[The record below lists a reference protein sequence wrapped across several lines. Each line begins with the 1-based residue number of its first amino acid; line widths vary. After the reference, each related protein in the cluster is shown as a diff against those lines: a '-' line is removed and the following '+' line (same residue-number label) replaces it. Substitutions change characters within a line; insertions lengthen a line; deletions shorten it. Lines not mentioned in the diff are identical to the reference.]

1 MRMMNKLDSS
11 KDKVIKGL
19 RPGDLI
25 GLCQQP
31 GQQSYEVIQCHQQK
45 VLAVN
50 CKRFSLRL
58 IAVEDITPPF

>member
-1 MRMMNKLDSS
+1 MNKPDSS

-31 GQQSYEVIQCHQQK
+31 GQQSYEVMQFTAKSSCCKLQK
-45 VLAVN
+45 IFSAVD
-50 CKRFSLRL
+50 CCGGHYSTLLK
-58 IAVEDITPPF
+58 